1 MRMSYLNDRTDNE
14 ARTTYLISRYKSVN
28 SLLWSK
34 YCGITTSAKLS
45 GFLTTNISPSSDH
58 EQIDESH
65 VSIILASF
73 LRKIGTVLNELSF
86 SKSLAFVRCFFW
98 PPLFNGA
105 DDGDRFDIVYRKI
118 RDEVECEE
126 HGSAEI
132 NYVSFLRSEKN
143 EVIDKKSKNCELLTA
158 HLISFLNLG
167 LLLVTL
173 PFTLEFE

>member
-1 MRMSYLNDRTDNE
+1 MCITSYIHNKR
-14 ARTTYLISRYKSVN
+14 RKSVN

-45 GFLTTNISPSSDH
+45 GFFTTNISPSSDH

-86 SKSLAFVRCFFW
+86 SKSLFFALYFFW

-105 DDGDRFDIVYRKI
+105 AGDGRFDMMDVVVVGYYLRQK
-118 RDEVECEE
+118 DTGEVECEG
-126 HGSAEI
+126 HDSADI
-132 NYVSFLRSEKN
+132 KYIVSFVLHEKKNKMKSNSEL
-143 EVIDKKSKNCELLTA
+143 S
-158 HLISFLNLG
+158 SY
-167 LLLVTL
+167 
-173 PFTLEFE
+173 

>member
-1 MRMSYLNDRTDNE
+1 MCAWHRYL
-14 ARTTYLISRYKSVN
+14 LIESKSVN

-105 DDGDRFDIVYRKI
+105 DAGDRFDIIYRKI
-118 RDEVECEE
+118 RDEVNVRNMVQRTLET
-126 HGSAEI
+126 
-132 NYVSFLRSEKN
+132 NYVSFQLW
-143 EVIDKKSKNCELLTA
+143 L
-158 HLISFLNLG
+158 
-167 LLLVTL
+167 
-173 PFTLEFE
+173 